1 MEVRMRSPLV
11 LVLLSA
17 SAADALHAAAYSG
30 KACASITRRVPPRIT
45 MLAKK
50 PFKGGRLDDFLDAG
64 AAEAKYGPQRYASRY
79 DDLRTLEV
87 KREQTN
93 QERERSQ
100 KVYDALKA
108 QLLQDHVFLSLVGAA
123 AMWSFFDLLAV
134 KSYAVGAALGGFYL
148 YLSQRSADSFGAS
161 TPEEVKGG
169 PPALIV
175 PVLMVLLI
183 AKNPQQLSFLPVF
196 AGFATERLAVIAQ
209 LLYPTD
215 FGVES
220 DNGSVVVK

>member
-1 MEVRMRSPLV
+1 MRSRRSMAL
-11 LVLLSA
+11 LLLLSA
-17 SAADALHAAAYSG
+17 GGAGAFQA
-30 KACASITRRVPPRIT
+30 PPRSGT
-45 MLAKK
+45 GRHLAARRASLRVSMLAKK

-79 DDLRTLEV
+79 EDLRTLEV
-87 KREQTN
+87 QREQTN

-100 KVYDALKA
+100 KVYAALKA
-108 QLLQDHVFLSLVGAA
+108 QLLQDHAFLSLLGTALV
-123 AMWSFFDLLAV
+123 WSLFDLLAV
-134 KSYAVGAALGGFYL
+134 KSYAVGAALGAFYL

-209 LLYPTD
+209 LIYPSD
-215 FGVES
+215 FGVDANDAS
-220 DNGSVVVK
+220 MAVK